1 MEVEQEIIVD
11 ANPSNPVL
19 NPSEADKAQ
28 PIGEKPEVE
37 EKVEEKPEEKAEE
50 VKKPEPPPIPK
61 GVQKRIDRAVRE
73 KYEAEARAKLLEERL
88 EKLERGFSTQN
99 QRPIEDSE
107 PTIDKFDNFDQYVAA
122 KASWIAKKELE
133 ATLSERDKRSQ
144 AEREQA
150 NRARMVD
157 DWATK
162 VAKAT
167 ADLPDFE
174 DVIAASDVPMTEPM
188 QQAIME
194 SDIGPKLAYWLA
206 NNQDEATKIANM
218 SPIGAIRALG
228 RIEERLLN
236 EKPAAKVSNM
246 PPPVPTVKGSSA
258 GVKKDPGKMT
268 DAEYA
273 KWRKSHA
280 A

>member
-1 MEVEQEIIVD
+1 MEIEQEIIVD
-11 ANPSNPVL
+11 ANPTNPVL
-19 NPSEADKAQ
+19 NPSEADKPQ

-37 EKVEEKPEEKAEE
+37 KEPEPQPEPEKKAE
-50 VKKPEPPPIPK
+50 PEIPK
-61 GVQKRIDRAVRE
+61 GVQKRIDRAVRQ
-73 KYEAEARAKLLEERL
+73 KYEAEARAKMLEERL
-88 EKLERGFSTQN
+88 QALENRVQPQN
-99 QRPIEDSE
+99 QRSIEDSE

-122 KASWIAKKELE
+122 KASWIAKRELE
-133 ATLSERDKRSQ
+133 TTLAERDKLSAQ
-144 AEREQA
+144 QREA
-150 NRARMVD
+150 ATRAKVVD

-174 DVIAASDVPMTEPM
+174 EVIASSDVPMTEPM

-228 RIEERLLN
+228 RIEERLSV

-258 GVKKDPGKMT
+258 SVKKDPGKMT

>member
-1 MEVEQEIIVD
+1 MEIEQEVVVEMG
-11 ANPSNPVL
+11 SNPVL

-28 PIGEKPEVE
+28 PIGEKTEVE
-37 EKVEEKPEEKAEE
+37 KEPEAQPEPEAE
-50 VKKPEPPPIPK
+50 KKPEPPPIPK

-73 KYEAEARAKLLEERL
+73 KYEAEARAKMLEERL
-88 EKLERGFSTQN
+88 TQLEQRSMPQT

-122 KASWIAKKELE
+122 KASWIAKRELQT
-133 ATLSERDKRSQ
+133 TLAERDKQSAQ
-144 AEREQA
+144 QREA
-150 NRARMVD
+150 STRAKVVD
-157 DWATK
+157 EWATK

-174 DVIAASDVPMTEPM
+174 EVIASSDVPMTEPM

-228 RIEERLLN
+228 RIEERLSV
-236 EKPAAKVSNM
+236 EKTTKVSNM
-246 PPPVPTVKGSSA
+246 PAPVPTVKGSSS

-273 KWRKSHA
+273 KWRKSHVA
-280 A
+280 